1 MVCDYLTGITK
12 KDIILKG
19 TIIAIIVTIPS
30 LAAFFLGWYLL
41 DNLMFAAIMGAVTHF
56 IGMGFSLKITKKFFT
71 KKLQ

>member
-1 MVCDYLTGITK
+1 MICDYLAGITK

-30 LAAFFLGWYLL
+30 LVAFFLGWYIF
-41 DNLMFAAIMGAVTHF
+41 DDLMLAAIIGAVTHF

-71 KKLQ
+71 KKPQ